1 MQQEVFLITIGDYMH
16 VSKSSA
22 SNIIKKVS
30 SALALLALSYIMMP
44 RNENEVSF
52 KRIQFYNKAS
62 LPRVIGS
69 LDCTHIKIQSPGK
82 NNAELFRNQKGY
94 FSINVQTVSSTDLK
108 IMDLVARWP
117 GSTHDQTI
125 FDHSNLKRRL
135 ENGEF
140 GNSLLVADSG
150 YVNTQHIITPL
161 LTPGNEVE
169 QLYNESVTRTKNPV
183 ERQYGVSK
191 RRFTVLALGLQL
203 KLETAQTVIVA
214 VGVLHN
220 IAIDKREQEPP
231 LDQEVNLANII
242 YVEDTEVDPPDHN
255 INNAR
260 EILLNEYFPASV
272 RERREI

>member
-1 MQQEVFLITIGDYMH
+1 
-16 VSKSSA
+16 
-22 SNIIKKVS
+22 
-30 SALALLALSYIMMP
+30 
-44 RNENEVSF
+44 
-52 KRIQFYNKAS
+52 
-62 LPRVIGS
+62 
-69 LDCTHIKIQSPGK
+69 
-82 NNAELFRNQKGY
+82 
-94 FSINVQTVSSTDLK
+94 
-108 IMDLVARWP
+108 MDLVARWP